1 MGDLKDKEKFIE
13 LRAKGWSFDKIA
25 KELHKRKAT
34 LIDWS
39 KELESE
45 IANRKAI
52 ELEVLYEKHYLLK
65 EQRIEKLG
73 NLLNKIINEI
83 DNRNLKDIP
92 TDKLFDLLLK
102 YNKEIKE
109 EMIEPVYKSTMEIE
123 NERQSYEL
131 LKTLTVIES
140 DNHVETNMELINE

>member
-1 MGDLKDKEKFIE
+1 MGDLEDKEKFIE
-13 LRAKGWSFDKIA
+13 LRAKGWTFDKIA

-65 EQRIEKLG
+65 EQRIEILG

-83 DNRNLKDIP
+83 ENRNLKDIP
-92 TDKLFDLLLK
+92 TNKLFDLFLK

>member
-1 MGDLKDKEKFIE
+1 MGDLEVKEKFIE

-52 ELEVLYEKHYLLK
+52 ELEALYEKHYLLK

-83 DNRNLKDIP
+83 ENRNLKDIP
-92 TDKLFDLLLK
+92 TNKLFDLFLK

>member
-1 MGDLKDKEKFIE
+1 MGDLEVKEKFIE
-13 LRAKGWSFDKIA
+13 LRAKGWTFDKIA

-65 EQRIEKLG
+65 EQRIEILG

-83 DNRNLKDIP
+83 ENRNLKDIP
-92 TDKLFDLLLK
+92 TNKLFDLFLK

-123 NERQSYEL
+123 NERQSNEL

>member
-13 LRAKGWSFDKIA
+13 LRAKGWTFDKIA

-83 DNRNLKDIP
+83 ENRNLKDIP
-92 TDKLFDLLLK
+92 TNKLFDLFLK

-123 NERQSYEL
+123 NERQSNEL

>member
-13 LRAKGWSFDKIA
+13 LRAKGWTFDKIA

-83 DNRNLKDIP
+83 ENRNLKDIP
-92 TDKLFDLLLK
+92 TNKLFDLFLK

>member
-1 MGDLKDKEKFIE
+1 MGDLEDKEKFIE
-13 LRAKGWSFDKIA
+13 LRAKGWTFDKIA

-52 ELEVLYEKHYLLK
+52 ELEALYEKHYLLK

-83 DNRNLKDIP
+83 ENRNLKDIP
-92 TDKLFDLLLK
+92 TNKLFDLFLK

>member
-1 MGDLKDKEKFIE
+1 MGGLEDKEKFIE
-13 LRAKGWSFDKIA
+13 LRAKGWTFDKIA

>member
-1 MGDLKDKEKFIE
+1 MGDFEDKEKFIE
-13 LRAKGWSFDKIA
+13 LRAKGWTFDKIA

>member
-1 MGDLKDKEKFIE
+1 MGDLEVKEKFIE
-13 LRAKGWSFDKIA
+13 LRAKGWTFDKIA

-83 DNRNLKDIP
+83 ENRNLKDIP
-92 TDKLFDLLLK
+92 TNKLFDLFLK

>member
-1 MGDLKDKEKFIE
+1 MGNLEDKEKFIE
-13 LRAKGWSFDKIA
+13 LRAKGWTFDKIA

-140 DNHVETNMELINE
+140 DNHVGTNMELINE

>member
-1 MGDLKDKEKFIE
+1 MGDLEDKEKFIE
-13 LRAKGWSFDKIA
+13 LRAKGWTFDKIA

>member
-13 LRAKGWSFDKIA
+13 LRAKGWTFDKIA

-52 ELEVLYEKHYLLK
+52 ELEALYEKHYLLK

-83 DNRNLKDIP
+83 ENRNLKDIP
-92 TDKLFDLLLK
+92 TNKLFDLFLK

-123 NERQSYEL
+123 NERQSNEL

>member
-1 MGDLKDKEKFIE
+1 MGDLEVKEKFIE

-83 DNRNLKDIP
+83 DNRDLKDIP
-92 TDKLFDLLLK
+92 TNKLFDLLLK

-123 NERQSYEL
+123 NERQSNEL

>member
-1 MGDLKDKEKFIE
+1 MGDLEDKEKFIE
-13 LRAKGWSFDKIA
+13 LRAKGWTFDKIA

-45 IANRKAI
+45 IANRKSI

-83 DNRNLKDIP
+83 DNRNFKDIP

>member
-1 MGDLKDKEKFIE
+1 MGDLEDKEKFIE
-13 LRAKGWSFDKIA
+13 LRAKGWTFDKIA

-92 TDKLFDLLLK
+92 TNKLFDLLLK

-140 DNHVETNMELINE
+140 DNHVETNTELINE

>member
-1 MGDLKDKEKFIE
+1 MGDLEYKEKFIE
-13 LRAKGWSFDKIA
+13 LRAKGWTFDKIA

>member
-1 MGDLKDKEKFIE
+1 MGDLEVKEKFIE
-13 LRAKGWSFDKIA
+13 LRAKGWTFDKIA

-52 ELEVLYEKHYLLK
+52 ELELLYEKHYLLK

-83 DNRNLKDIP
+83 ENRNLKDIP
-92 TDKLFDLLLK
+92 TNKLFDLFLK

>member
-13 LRAKGWSFDKIA
+13 LRAKGWTFDKIA

-52 ELEVLYEKHYLLK
+52 ELEALYEKHYLLK

-83 DNRNLKDIP
+83 ENRNLKDIP
-92 TDKLFDLLLK
+92 TNKLFDLFLK

>member
-1 MGDLKDKEKFIE
+1 MGDLEDKEKFIE
-13 LRAKGWSFDKIA
+13 LRAKGWTFDKIA

-140 DNHVETNMELINE
+140 DNHVGTNMELINE

>member
-13 LRAKGWSFDKIA
+13 LRAKGWTFDKIA

-83 DNRNLKDIP
+83 ENRNLKDIP
-92 TDKLFDLLLK
+92 TGKLFDLLLK

-123 NERQSYEL
+123 NERQSNEL

>member
-1 MGDLKDKEKFIE
+1 MGDLEVKEKFIE
-13 LRAKGWSFDKIA
+13 LRAKGWTFDKIA

-52 ELEVLYEKHYLLK
+52 ELEALYEKHYLLK

-83 DNRNLKDIP
+83 ENRNLKDIP
-92 TDKLFDLLLK
+92 TNKLFDLFLK

>member
-1 MGDLKDKEKFIE
+1 MGDLEDKEKFIE
-13 LRAKGWSFDKIA
+13 LRAKGWTFDKIA

-140 DNHVETNMELINE
+140 DNHVETNTELINE

>member
-13 LRAKGWSFDKIA
+13 LRAKGWTFDKIA

-52 ELEVLYEKHYLLK
+52 ELEALYEKHYLLK

-83 DNRNLKDIP
+83 ENRNLKDIP
-92 TDKLFDLLLK
+92 TGKLFDLLLK

>member
-1 MGDLKDKEKFIE
+1 MGDLEVKEKFIE
-13 LRAKGWSFDKIA
+13 LRAKGWTFDKIA

-83 DNRNLKDIP
+83 ENRNLKDIP
-92 TDKLFDLLLK
+92 TGKLFDLLLK

-123 NERQSYEL
+123 NERQSNEL

>member
-1 MGDLKDKEKFIE
+1 MGDLEVKEKFIE

-83 DNRNLKDIP
+83 ENRNLKDIP
-92 TDKLFDLLLK
+92 TAKLFDLLLK

-123 NERQSYEL
+123 NERQSNEL

>member
-1 MGDLKDKEKFIE
+1 MGVLEDKEKFIE
-13 LRAKGWSFDKIA
+13 LRAKGWTFDKIA

>member
-13 LRAKGWSFDKIA
+13 LRAKGWTFDKIA

-83 DNRNLKDIP
+83 ENRNLKDIP
-92 TDKLFDLLLK
+92 TGKLFDLLLK

>member
-1 MGDLKDKEKFIE
+1 MGDLEVKEKFIE
-13 LRAKGWSFDKIA
+13 LRAKGWTFDKIA

-52 ELEVLYEKHYLLK
+52 ELELLYEKHYLLK
-65 EQRIEKLG
+65 EQRIEILG

-83 DNRNLKDIP
+83 ENRNLKDIP
-92 TDKLFDLLLK
+92 TNKLFDLFLK

>member
-13 LRAKGWSFDKIA
+13 LRAKGWTFDKIA

-83 DNRNLKDIP
+83 DNRDLKDIP
-92 TDKLFDLLLK
+92 TNKLFDLLLK

-123 NERQSYEL
+123 NERQSNEL

>member
-1 MGDLKDKEKFIE
+1 MGDLEDKEKFIE
-13 LRAKGWSFDKIA
+13 LRAKGWTFDKIA

-83 DNRNLKDIP
+83 NNRNLKDIP

>member
-13 LRAKGWSFDKIA
+13 LRAKGWTFDKIA

-52 ELEVLYEKHYLLK
+52 ELEALYEKHYLLK

-83 DNRNLKDIP
+83 ESRNLKDIP
-92 TDKLFDLLLK
+92 TNKLFDLFLK

>member
-1 MGDLKDKEKFIE
+1 MGDLEDKEKFIE
-13 LRAKGWSFDKIA
+13 LRAKGWTFDKIA
-25 KELHKRKAT
+25 KELHRRKAT

>member
-1 MGDLKDKEKFIE
+1 MGDLEDKEKFIE

-92 TDKLFDLLLK
+92 TNKLFDLFLK

-140 DNHVETNMELINE
+140 DNHVETNTELINE

>member
-13 LRAKGWSFDKIA
+13 LRAKGWTFDKIA

>member
-13 LRAKGWSFDKIA
+13 LRAKGWTFDKIA

-83 DNRNLKDIP
+83 ENRNLKDIP
-92 TDKLFDLLLK
+92 TGKLFDLLLK

-123 NERQSYEL
+123 NERQSNEL

-140 DNHVETNMELINE
+140 DNHVGTNMELINE

>member
-1 MGDLKDKEKFIE
+1 MGDLEVKEKFIE

-92 TDKLFDLLLK
+92 TNKLFDLFLK

-140 DNHVETNMELINE
+140 DNHVETNTELINE